1 MDNVIQIPEE
11 FLDYEKLEVWKKLKI
26 RITDEDVRRD
36 INEIWTRWTRLLLD
50 RENRNSVE
58 IVNPFS
64 PSYTPSVPYDP
75 DTPVTTGGN
84 FDCSLS
90 FNVDYY
96 SLYRL
101 SREFSINVHDRQ
113 SGPIYLFLQST

>member
-11 FLDYEKLEVWKKLKI
+11 FLDYEKLEVWKKLKT

-36 INEIWTRWTRLLLD
+36 IDEIWTRWTRLLLD

-64 PSYTPSVPYDP
+64 PSYTPSVPYNP
-75 DTPVTTGGN
+75 GTPV
-84 FDCSLS
+84 
-90 FNVDYY
+90 
-96 SLYRL
+96 
-101 SREFSINVHDRQ
+101 
-113 SGPIYLFLQST
+113 STAGV

>member
-1 MDNVIQIPEE
+1 MSDSGKNDFRQFLDNVIQIPEE

-58 IVNPFS
+58 IVSPFS
-64 PSYTPSVPYDP
+64 PSYTPSVPVAMP
-75 DTPVTTGGN
+75 PFVRIAVRAADTFMEYGCLG
-84 FDCSLS
+84 C
-90 FNVDYY
+90 
-96 SLYRL
+96 
-101 SREFSINVHDRQ
+101 
-113 SGPIYLFLQST
+113 G